1 MTASGCK
8 EGILPIIP
16 IKVDGITCRELINTG
31 AGSSYASRKLI
42 NLLKRKPRETKT
54 KEVDM
59 LITSQVTKL
68 EMYDAQIESLDGS
81 FSIEVKLTKVHEGGL
96 LTVDNPKN
104 QELIN
109 NCTELKVHSI
119 LACRMNPRFIL
130 Q

>member
-8 EGILPIIP
+8 EGVLPIIP

-81 FSIEVKLTKVHEGGL
+81 FSIEVKLTKV

-119 LACRMNPRFIL
+119 LACRMIPRFIL

>member
-81 FSIEVKLTKVHEGGL
+81 FSIEVKLTKV

-104 QELIN
+104 QELMN

-119 LACRMNPRFIL
+119 LACRMIPRFIL

>member
-16 IKVDGITCRELINTG
+16 IKVDGITCCELINTG

-54 KEVDM
+54 KQVDM
-59 LITSQVTKL
+59 LINSQVTKL
-68 EMYDAQIESLDGS
+68 EMYDAQSESLDGS

-109 NCTELKVHSI
+109 NYDHLKGI
-119 LACRMNPRFIL
+119 KIEDEDIMNNSEYT
-130 Q
+130 

>member
-59 LITSQVTKL
+59 LITHRAKK
-68 EMYDAQIESLDGS
+68 I
-81 FSIEVKLTKVHEGGL
+81 I
-96 LTVDNPKN
+96 
-104 QELIN
+104 
-109 NCTELKVHSI
+109 
-119 LACRMNPRFIL
+119 
-130 Q
+130 